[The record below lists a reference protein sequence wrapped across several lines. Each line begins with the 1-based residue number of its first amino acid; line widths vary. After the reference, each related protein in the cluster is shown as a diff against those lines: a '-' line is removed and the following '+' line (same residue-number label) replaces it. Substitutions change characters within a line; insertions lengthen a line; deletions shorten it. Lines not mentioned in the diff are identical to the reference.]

1 MWQFTNPQHSTDK
14 EVLLELPN
22 FPVGLLYVVWRYF
35 FENKR
40 SPKTFFN
47 QLYTL
52 LFNGVILSTKIPEKW
67 YCTIYIFF
75 RFVKRRFFLWV
86 IKPAKDRQNRL
97 YFKSEWFSKSLLTW
111 SRYLFVLYGCIKEIL
126 FMTPSNNTMLQSE
139 KWAPFVSPFA
149 DKRQNC
155 RVCEAEFWP
164 WSPLSRFN
172 GIAFKL
178 AAALLCK
185 GRLR

>member
-67 YCTIYIFF
+67 YCKIYIFF

-86 IKPAKDRQNRL
+86 IKSNKRQNRPCL
-97 YFKSEWFSKSLLTW
+97 GADSFQSLLTS
-111 SRYLFVLYGCIKEIL
+111 SRYLLFCKVVSKKYFSWHPATTQCFKVKSGLLLYHHLQIKDKTVE
-126 FMTPSNNTMLQSE
+126 FAKQS
-139 KWAPFVSPFA
+139 FGL
-149 DKRQNC
+149 D
-155 RVCEAEFWP
+155 
-164 WSPLSRFN
+164 PLSQDSMELHLN
-172 GIAFKL
+172 
-178 AAALLCK
+178 
-185 GRLR
+185 

>member
-22 FPVGLLYVVWRYF
+22 FPVGWLYVVWRYF

-52 LFNGVILSTKIPEKW
+52 LFNRVTLTTKVLKKVRSAIQKYP
-67 YCTIYIFF
+67 
-75 RFVKRRFFLWV
+75 
-86 IKPAKDRQNRL
+86 N
-97 YFKSEWFSKSLLTW
+97 LLTFHIF
-111 SRYLFVLYGCIKEIL
+111 SSLAERMNFNIAPKYFLFCRVVLMKYLH
-126 FMTPSNNTMLQSE
+126 FMTSSNNTMLQSE

-149 DKRQNC
+149 DKRQNF
-155 RVCEAEFWP
+155 RVCEAEFRP

-178 AAALLCK
+178 AAAALLCK